1 MPRRPNLTYTKATIK
16 QIPAMKALAD
26 ANRNEV
32 GFINRA
38 KFLQTVEEERTIVA
52 ILRNQVIGFV
62 IFRHRKTDD
71 QTTLSEIC
79 LDRAM
84 RGQGYGRGL
93 INALCKDCVEHSHT
107 LIRLKCPVDLAANA
121 FYEHLGF
128 KKVATETGKVRQLN
142 VWELPIAETR

>member
-1 MPRRPNLTYTKATIK
+1 
-16 QIPAMKALAD
+16 MKAIAD
-26 ANRNEV
+26 TNRDEI

-38 KFLQTVEEERTIVA
+38 KFVQAVNEDRIIVA
-52 ILRNQVIGFV
+52 VVRKQVIGFV
-62 IFRHRKTDD
+62 VFRHRKLDE

-84 RGQGYGRGL
+84 RGLGYGRGL
-93 INALCKDCVEHSHT
+93 IDALYKDCVDHSHV

-128 KKVATETGKVRQLN
+128 KKVATETGKIRQLN
-142 VWELPIAETR
+142 VWELPVVEAR